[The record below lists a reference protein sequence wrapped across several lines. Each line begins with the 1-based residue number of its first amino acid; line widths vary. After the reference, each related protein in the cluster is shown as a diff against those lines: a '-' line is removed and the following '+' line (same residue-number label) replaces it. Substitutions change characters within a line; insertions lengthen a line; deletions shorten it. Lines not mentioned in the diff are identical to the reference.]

1 MHFKLLVEDRSGGI
15 AVDVLLEKILGAN
28 GEKHSW
34 ELRSYRGIGHI
45 PKDLHRESDPAKR
58 LLLNQ
63 LPRILQGYGRSLDDS
78 AAVVVV
84 VDLDKRDC
92 LAFKREL
99 LAVLNACGPRPATLF
114 RIAIEESEAWLLG
127 DRAAVK
133 AAYPRAKDSILN
145 NYLQDGICGTWET
158 LADAVHAGGAKALTK
173 AGWPGAGEAKCR
185 WAREIAPHMDPD
197 RNRSPSFRA
206 FRDGLRRLAGAAPR
220 AGETA

>member
-1 MHFKLLVEDRSGGI
+1 MHFECLVEDRSGSI
-15 AVDVLLEKILGAN
+15 AVGVLLEKILGAK

-34 ELRSYRGIGHI
+34 ELHSYRGIGRI
-45 PKDLHRESDPAKR
+45 PKDLHRKSDPKKR
-58 LLLNQ
+58 LLLDR
-63 LPRILQGYGRSLDDS
+63 LPHLLRGYGKSLGDS

-84 VDLDKRDC
+84 VDLDDRNC

-99 LAVLNACGPRPATLF
+99 LAVLNACDPRPTTLF

-145 NYLQDGICGTWET
+145 NYLQDDICGTWET
-158 LADAVHAGGAKALTK
+158 LADAVHAGGAKALAK
-173 AGWPGAGEAKCR
+173 AGWPAAGEAKCR
-185 WAREIAPHMDPD
+185 WAQEIAPHMDPD

-220 AGETA
+220 AGKTA